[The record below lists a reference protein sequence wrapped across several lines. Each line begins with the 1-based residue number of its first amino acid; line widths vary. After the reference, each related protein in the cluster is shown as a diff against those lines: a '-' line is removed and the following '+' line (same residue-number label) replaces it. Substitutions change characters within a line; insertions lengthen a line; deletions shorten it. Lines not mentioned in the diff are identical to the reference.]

1 MDRPAAAR
9 ERELTKSEC
18 FELLAGQRLGR
29 LAFTDEQGPIVLPVN
44 FVFDRYAVIV
54 RTDEGT
60 KLDIAG
66 RGDRVAFEV
75 DHVDAATGSAW
86 SVLIRGEATE
96 VTDQLELDRLQTL
109 PVRPWAPGPKSHFM
123 RVLPAVVTGRMIM
136 VSGSAGN
143 RSE

>member
-44 FVFDRYAVIV
+44 FVFDRYVVIV

-86 SVLIRGEATE
+86 SVLIRGEAIE
-96 VTDQLELDRLQTL
+96 VTDQLELDRLQRL

-136 VSGSAGN
+136 VSGSAAN